1 MIASKAMVKD
11 VSTSLDTV
19 FQTGKDVVED
29 VGDISKKTGDH
40 VETIKLSVGNAIKPG
55 SGKDIVKKVK
65 KKVRNPKK
73 LIGEITSIFAK
84 KEKFIFKTVTK
95 IIQQP
100 VIIQK
105 GVVKEMTTGVESV
118 VKAFV

>member
-40 VETIKLSVGNAIKPG
+40 VETIKLSVSNAIKPG

-84 KEKFIFKTVTK
+84 KEEFIFKTVTK

-100 VIIQK
+100 VTIQK